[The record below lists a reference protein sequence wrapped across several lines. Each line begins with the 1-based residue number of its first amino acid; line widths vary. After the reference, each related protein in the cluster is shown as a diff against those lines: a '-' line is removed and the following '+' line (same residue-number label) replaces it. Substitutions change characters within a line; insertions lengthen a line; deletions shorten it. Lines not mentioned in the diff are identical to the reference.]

1 MSAKSS
7 MESHSSS
14 EAATFTHG
22 SAPTDAAMPVTMCTN
37 QQALQTDAPCLSSE
51 PMTPAQTLSNS
62 PQSGASPQSQS
73 SLNGA
78 EHKSPAQE
86 HSSAGQ
92 QQGPQSQQQ
101 ANKAT
106 LPSYVQLQ
114 ELEGRTN
121 TASNTLIVTKDQLA
135 GFNEV
140 LKAFREQD
148 YYYNQ
153 AQRLRNQ
160 KLKRAA
166 DHLTL

>member
-1 MSAKSS
+1 

-14 EAATFTHG
+14 EAETFTHG
-22 SAPTDAAMPVTMCTN
+22 SVPTGAAMPVTMCMN
-37 QQALQTDAPCLSSE
+37 QQALQTGATCSSSE
-51 PMTPAQTLSNS
+51 PMMPAQTLSNS
-62 PQSGASPQSQS
+62 PQSGVSLQSQNS
-73 SLNGA
+73 SNGA

-86 HSSAGQ
+86 HSSAEPALAQ
-92 QQGPQSQQQ
+92 QQQ

-121 TASNTLIVTKDQLA
+121 TASNILIVTKDQLA

-148 YYYNQ
+148 YYYNK
-153 AQRLRNQ
+153 AQQLRNQ

-166 DHLTL
+166 DHLSI

>member
-1 MSAKSS
+1 

-14 EAATFTHG
+14 EAATFTRG

-37 QQALQTDAPCLSSE
+37 QQALQTGATCSSSE

-73 SLNGA
+73 SSNGA
-78 EHKSPAQE
+78 EHRLPAQE
-86 HSSAGQ
+86 HSSAELPPVQ
-92 QQGPQSQQQ
+92 QQPQQQ